1 MRVWVELERL
11 EEASF
16 STRTTEPLVLVEA
29 SSAEGGGM
37 NSGVCAQW
45 WGSAGCTGALA
56 GIPPALEILSAN
68 KSLVNSLST

>member
-1 MRVWVELERL
+1 M
-11 EEASF
+11 
-16 STRTTEPLVLVEA
+16 EA